1 MTGMARPL
9 QFQSAVL
16 HCDSQTRPAP
26 TGCGHQMSAAQG
38 CDIPVRELQSAP
50 SGNHRCQ
57 RQQFKTVAAIRCQC
71 QHSHSVAAI
80 ASRDSLSVAE
90 ASSSRLWPRDASKDP
105 SSELQSAPP
114 PAVLTVADASSSTL
128 WPPRAPDSSTPAVL
142 TVAVASS
149 SRLWPSRAPVSSTAS
164 CSHSG
169 RCQHF
174 YSVAPRAPDSS
185 YASCFHSGR
194 CQQCQNVALRA
205 PVSSTTPAVLT
216 VAITMSFPRR
226 KCLDSRS
233 VAAVTSSPRCQC
245 LDSYSVAAITIT
257 SSPSAPQG
265 TPCRGG
271 RRKGDKHQTK
281 CLYCGLQS
289 LLQPAS
295 SALSTLHHA
304 PALQSSESAQHL
316 YIL

>member
-1 MTGMARPL
+1 MGRPL
-9 QFQSAVL
+9 QLQSAVQ
-16 HCDSQTRPAP
+16 HSDSQTRPAVP
-26 TGCGHQMSAAQG
+26 DSGHQMQG
-38 CDIPVRELQSAP
+38 PALSQCGR
-50 SGNHRCQ
+50 HRQPRLPECG
-57 RQQFKTVAAIRCQC
+57 RGQQFQ
-71 QHSHSVAAI
+71 
-80 ASRDSLSVAE
+80 
-90 ASSSRLWPRDASKDP
+90 
-105 SSELQSAPP
+105 
-114 PAVLTVADASSSTL
+114 
-128 WPPRAPDSSTPAVL
+128 
-142 TVAVASS
+142 AVAKGCQQGS
-149 SRLWPSRAPVSSTAS
+149 LQRAPVSSTAS

-174 YSVAPRAPDSS
+174 YSVAPRAPASS

-205 PVSSTTPAVLT
+205 PVSSTMPAVLT

-281 CLYCGLQS
+281 CLYCGQQS

-295 SALSTLHHA
+295 TALSTLRHA
-304 PALQSSESAQHL
+304 PASQSSESAQHL